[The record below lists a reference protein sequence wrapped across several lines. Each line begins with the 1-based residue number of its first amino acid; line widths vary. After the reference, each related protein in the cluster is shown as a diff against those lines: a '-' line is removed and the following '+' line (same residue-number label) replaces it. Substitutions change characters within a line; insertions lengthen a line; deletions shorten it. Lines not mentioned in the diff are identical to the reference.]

1 MTKKPEKIWA
11 GNVRDA
17 ALSIL
22 MAVEKKQAYSN
33 LLLHQTIEKFKIEDK
48 DRALLTE
55 LTYGP
60 LQYKMTLDYYL
71 QPFIKGKLEDWV
83 LQLLRLS
90 LYQIHYLSRIP
101 DHAAVNEAVNIAKRR
116 GHKGIAGAVNGIL
129 RSILREGVR
138 SLDEIKDPVERLS
151 IETSHPLWMVKRFV
165 SEYGFEKTANMLKEN
180 NEPPVTTLRVN
191 LFKRTVE
198 QVMHLM
204 TQEGYV
210 VAQSKDIPECIY
222 LFNGQAAK
230 TTAFQKG
237 FVTIQDESSMIP
249 AYALQVEPG
258 MTVLDMCSA
267 PGGKTT
273 HIAEKM
279 KNTGRLIALDIHQH
293 KLKLV
298 KENADRLGF
307 SFVET
312 MEMDGRKAS
321 EAFPV
326 ETFDRILVDAP
337 CSGLGVM
344 KRKPDIKYTKN
355 EKDFDSLKPIQ
366 LNLLEEAY
374 KLLKPD
380 GLLVYSTCTV
390 DKEENEGT
398 AKLFLEAH
406 PDMQLQPFPD
416 VINDIKAPEQEG
428 MLQLFPQDLR
438 SDGFFVTVLK
448 KGHTQTNK

>member
-1 MTKKPEKIWA
+1 MTKKNEKIWT

-17 ALSIL
+17 ALTIL
-22 MAVEKKQAYSN
+22 MAVEKQQAYSN
-33 LLLHQTIEKFKIEDK
+33 LLLHQTIEKYDIEPK

-55 LTYGP
+55 LTYGT
-60 LQYKMTLDYYL
+60 LQHKMTLDYYL
-71 QPFIKGKLEDWV
+71 KPFIKGKLDDWV
-83 LQLLRLS
+83 RQLLRLS

-116 GHKGIAGAVNGIL
+116 GHKGISGVVNGIL
-129 RSILREGVR
+129 RSILREGV
-138 SLDEIKDPVERLS
+138 SSTESIVDDVERLS
-151 IETSHPLWMVKRFV
+151 IETSHPLWMVKRFI
-165 SEYGFEKTANMLKEN
+165 SEYGFETTKKMLEEN

-210 VAQSKDIPECIY
+210 VAQSEVIPECIY

-249 AYALQVEPG
+249 AYALQPEPG
-258 MTVLDMCSA
+258 MIVLDMCSA

-279 KNTGRLIALDIHQH
+279 KNTGKLVAMDIHQH

-298 KENADRLGF
+298 KENAERLGF
-307 SFVET
+307 SFIETVEK
-312 MEMDGRKAS
+312 DGRKAS
-321 EAFPV
+321 ELFPE

-366 LNLLEEAY
+366 LKLLDEAY
-374 KLLKPD
+374 KLLKPN
-380 GLLVYSTCTV
+380 GLMVYSTCTV

-398 AKLFLEAH
+398 AKLFLENH
-406 PDMQLQPFPD
+406 PDMQLKSFPD
-416 VINDIKAPEQEG
+416 VVKNVKQQEEDG

-438 SDGFFVTVLK
+438 SDGFFVAVFQK
-448 KGHTQTNK
+448 QS

>member
-1 MTKKPEKIWA
+1 MTKKSEKIWN

-33 LLLHQTIEKFKIEDK
+33 LLLHQTIEKYEIDPK

-55 LTYGP
+55 LTYGTI
-60 LQYKMTLDYYL
+60 QHKMTLDYYL
-71 QPFIKGKLEDWV
+71 EPFIKGKLDDWV
-83 LQLLRLS
+83 RQLLRLS

-101 DHAAVNEAVNIAKRR
+101 DHAAVNEAVEISKRR
-116 GHKGIAGAVNGIL
+116 GHKGIAGVVNGIL

-138 SLDEIKDPVERLS
+138 STEKITDPVERLS
-151 IETSHPLWMVKRFV
+151 VETSHPLWMVKRFIA
-165 SEYGFEKTANMLKEN
+165 EYGIEDTEKMLKEN

-191 LFKRTVE
+191 LFKRTVD
-198 QVMHLM
+198 QVLHLM

-210 VAQSKDIPECIY
+210 VAKSEKIPECIY

-249 AYALQVEPG
+249 AHALQAEPG
-258 MTVLDMCSA
+258 MSVLDMCAA

-279 KNTGRLIALDIHQH
+279 KNTGKLVAMDIHQH

-298 KENADRLGF
+298 RENADRLGF
-307 SFVET
+307 SFIET
-312 MEMDGRKAS
+312 MEMDARKAS
-321 EAFPV
+321 EIFPAAS
-326 ETFDRILVDAP
+326 FDRILVDAP
-337 CSGLGVM
+337 CSGLGVV
-344 KRKPDIKYTKN
+344 KRKPDIKYTKS

-366 LNLLEEAY
+366 LKLLEEAHT
-374 KLLKPD
+374 LLKPE
-380 GLLVYSTCTV
+380 GILVYSTCTV
-390 DKEENEGT
+390 DREENEGT
-398 AKLFLEAH
+398 TKIFLEKH
-406 PDMQLQPFPD
+406 PDMQLTSFPD
-416 VINDIKAPEQEG
+416 VIKDIKKQDQEG
-428 MLQLFPQDLR
+428 MLQIFPQDLR
-438 SDGFFVTVLK
+438 SDGFYVAVFQK
-448 KGHTQTNK
+448 KS

>member
-1 MTKKPEKIWA
+1 MTKKNEKIWT

-17 ALSIL
+17 ALTIL
-22 MAVEKKQAYSN
+22 MAVEKQQAYSN
-33 LLLHQTIEKFKIEDK
+33 LLLHQTIEKYDIEPK

-55 LTYGP
+55 LTYGT
-60 LQYKMTLDYYL
+60 LQHKMTLDYYL
-71 QPFIKGKLEDWV
+71 QPFIKGKLDDWV
-83 LQLLRLS
+83 RQLLRLS

-116 GHKGIAGAVNGIL
+116 GHKGISGVINGIL

-138 SLDEIKDPVERLS
+138 STEEIQDKVERLS
-151 IETSHPLWMVKRFV
+151 IETSHPMWMVKRFI
-165 SEYGFEKTANMLKEN
+165 SEYGFETTEQMLKEN

-210 VAQSKDIPECIY
+210 VAKSEVIPECIY

-249 AYALQVEPG
+249 AYALQAEPG

-279 KNTGRLIALDIHQH
+279 KNTGKLVAMDIHQH

-298 KENADRLGF
+298 KENAERLGF
-307 SFVET
+307 SFIETVEK
-312 MEMDGRKAS
+312 DARQAS
-321 EAFPV
+321 ELFP
-326 ETFDRILVDAP
+326 EQTFDRILVDAP

-344 KRKPDIKYTKN
+344 KRKPDIKYTKS
-355 EKDFDSLKPIQ
+355 EKDFDSLKKIQ
-366 LNLLEEAY
+366 LKLLDEAY
-374 KLLKPD
+374 TLLKPN
-380 GLLVYSTCTV
+380 GLIVYSTCTV
-390 DKEENEGT
+390 DREENEGT
-398 AKLFLEAH
+398 AKLFMEKH
-406 PDMQLQPFPD
+406 PDMELKSFPD
-416 VINDIKAPEQEG
+416 VVKNIKQQEEDG

-438 SDGFFVTVLK
+438 SDGFFVAVFQK
-448 KGHTQTNK
+448 KS

>member
-1 MTKKPEKIWA
+1 MTKKNEKIWT

-17 ALSIL
+17 ALTIL
-22 MAVEKKQAYSN
+22 MAVEKQQAYSN
-33 LLLHQTIEKFKIEDK
+33 LLLHQTIEKYDIEPK

-55 LTYGP
+55 LTYGT
-60 LQYKMTLDYYL
+60 LQHKMTLDYYL
-71 QPFIKGKLEDWV
+71 QPFIKGKLDDWV
-83 LQLLRLS
+83 RQLLRLS

-116 GHKGIAGAVNGIL
+116 GHKGISGVINGIL

-138 SLDEIKDPVERLS
+138 STQQIPAKVERLAS
-151 IETSHPLWMVKRFV
+151 ETTHPMWMVKRFI
-165 SEYGFEKTANMLKEN
+165 SEYGFGTTEQMLKEN

-210 VAQSKDIPECIY
+210 VAKSEVIPECIY

-249 AYALQVEPG
+249 AYALQAEPG

-279 KNTGRLIALDIHQH
+279 KNTGKLVAMDIHQH

-298 KENADRLGF
+298 KENAERLGF
-307 SFVET
+307 SFIETVEK
-312 MEMDGRKAS
+312 DARQAS
-321 EAFPV
+321 ELFP
-326 ETFDRILVDAP
+326 EQTFDRILVDAP

-344 KRKPDIKYTKN
+344 KRKPDIKYTKS

-366 LNLLEEAY
+366 LKLLDEAY
-374 KLLKPD
+374 TLLKPN
-380 GLLVYSTCTV
+380 GLIVYSTCTV
-390 DKEENEGT
+390 DREENEGT
-398 AKLFLEAH
+398 AKLFMEKH
-406 PDMQLQPFPD
+406 PDMELKSFPD
-416 VINDIKAPEQEG
+416 VVKNIKQQEEDG

-438 SDGFFVTVLK
+438 SDGFFVAVFQK
-448 KGHTQTNK
+448 KS